1 MAGIYIHIPFCKHK
15 CGYCN
20 FFSVASLRQ
29 KDPVVDALLR
39 EIELTHREITDGP
52 IGSIYFGGGT
62 PSVLH
67 PSQIQ
72 SVMDQIRRFHTLT
85 PDCEITLEANPDDI
99 SQSQLDAWI
108 SMGIRRISLGVQSF
122 HQNDLTML
130 DRRHQPET
138 AIDALNLL
146 AKANLDS
153 YSIDLIYA
161 IPGQTKEML
170 RENLERCINAGTPH
184 LSCYNLTIEPDTA
197 LKHQIDKGLRPAPD
211 EYAFLDHWSL
221 LTQLLPESGYLHYE
235 TSNFSL
241 QGHLAVH
248 NVNYWKNIPYL
259 GIGPSAHSYNGTIR
273 RWNHASLNKYLS
285 GIENGSA
292 TAGMETLSQGN
303 HCNEYIMTRLRTM
316 WGLDLQ
322 DFEQHF
328 GTKVREQLFMAASPM
343 IADGLLQLNADILML
358 TTKGKPLA
366 DNVTA
371 TLFQDL

>member
-29 KDPVVDALLR
+29 IDPVVEALLR
-39 EIELTHREITDGP
+39 EIELTTHEIKDGS
-52 IGSIYFGGGT
+52 IGSVYFGGGT

-72 SVMDQIRRFHTLT
+72 SLLDQIRRFHTLA

-99 SQSQLDAWI
+99 SQAHLDAWI
-108 SMGIRRISLGVQSF
+108 AMGIRRISIGIQSF

-130 DRRHQPET
+130 DRRHLPET
-138 AIDALNLL
+138 AMNALELL

-153 YSIDLIYA
+153 YSVDLIYA
-161 IPGQTKEML
+161 IPGQTNEML
-170 RENLERCINAGTPH
+170 RENLVRCINAGTPH
-184 LSCYNLTIEPDTA
+184 LSCYSLTIEPNTA
-197 LKHQIDKGLRPAPD
+197 LKHQIDKGLRPAPN
-211 EYAFLDHWSL
+211 EHAFLDHWNL
-221 LTQLLPESGYLHYE
+221 LTQLLPEAGYLHYE

-241 QGHLAVH
+241 PGHLAVH
-248 NVNYWKNIPYL
+248 NVNYWKSIPYL

-273 RWNHASLNKYLS
+273 RWNHPSLNKYIA
-285 GIENGSA
+285 GIASGSA
-292 TAGMETLSQGN
+292 SAGFEVLSPAN
-303 HCNEYIMTRLRTM
+303 RCNEYIMTRLRTM

-322 DFEQHF
+322 DFEHQF
-328 GTKVREQLFMAASPM
+328 GALVREQLSRSASPM

-366 DNVTA
+366 DHVTA
-371 TLFQDL
+371 TLFQEL